1 MSLVGS
7 PTTPYIWDDKL
18 DFRELAQ
25 AIQSVYELSP
35 EERKTKG
42 LKAREW
48 VTSDESGMS
57 ARVMCENII
66 KDIDLTLNT
75 FKPRKSF
82 EFIKTTEIPALEL
95 VHPLTY

>member
-1 MSLVGS
+1 
-7 PTTPYIWDDKL
+7 
-18 DFRELAQ
+18 
-25 AIQSVYELSP
+25 
-35 EERKTKG
+35 
-42 LKAREW
+42 
-48 VTSDESGMS
+48 MS
-57 ARVMCENII
+57 ARVMCKNVI